1 MTLVHSP
8 AEKDCPITV
17 NSRTPI
23 DVSLPRGVSDFL
35 PEQAA
40 RICRIEEKLLHTFG
54 QWGFRRIIAPLLEFD
69 DVMAAGVGEEL
80 KGKTF
85 RFDDRQTGRL
95 LAVPPDITPQVAR
108 MVATRMRGLPLP
120 HRLSYSGRVLRH
132 AESGSGRSRELFQVG
147 VELIGLDSAEADA
160 EMAAMA
166 VQALKELGFDRFSID
181 LGQVEFFRGIMAASG
196 LPAEARATLQAAVG
210 RKDASAVTELL
221 GEFTVSEASS
231 REISALPR
239 LFGGREVLDE
249 AAGIVTN
256 ERSRQALANLTEV
269 VDILELYGVSEY
281 LTIDLG
287 EIRGL
292 NYHTGV
298 TMEGFVTGG
307 GAPVCGGGRYDT
319 LTGVYGFAAPAT
331 GFAFNLLELLPLLE
345 GRPDLEES
353 ATKDFLIFN
362 RKDERRDALEIAR
375 FLREQGYSVARDI
388 IRRDFE
394 SSLKYARKVGI
405 RRVMVIGGDDL
416 PDDQVR
422 VVTVADRREI
432 QISKDELVQ
441 GHVRSFDTPH
451 PAFGHLLPGGEGT

>member
-1 MTLVHSP
+1 M
-8 AEKDCPITV
+8 I
-17 NSRTPI
+17 SRTA
-23 DVSLPRGVSDFL
+23 VEAALPRGVSDFL

-40 RICRIEEKLLHTFG
+40 RICRIEERLLHTFG
-54 QWGFRRIIAPLLEFD
+54 LWGFRRIIPPLLEFD

-108 MVATRMRGLPLP
+108 MVATRMRSLPLP
-120 HRLSYSGRVLRH
+120 HRLSYAGRVLRH

-147 VELIGLDSAEADA
+147 VELIGLDSPEADA

-166 VQALKELGFDRFSID
+166 VQALKELGFQRFSVD

-196 LPAEARATLQAAVG
+196 LPNEAQSALQTAVG
-210 RKDASAVTELL
+210 RKDASAVAEILA
-221 GEFTVSEASS
+221 GFTVSQESA

-239 LFGGREVLDE
+239 LYGGREVLAE
-249 AAGIVTN
+249 AERIVTN
-256 ERSRQALANLTEV
+256 ERSRRALANLAEV
-269 VDILELYGVSEY
+269 VDILDRYGVSEY

-307 GAPVCGGGRYDT
+307 GSAVCSGGRYDT
-319 LTGVYGFAAPAT
+319 LTGVYGFDAPAT
-331 GFAFNLLELLPLLE
+331 GFAFNLLALLPLLE
-345 GRPDLEES
+345 GRPDMEES
-353 ATKDFLIFN
+353 ARRDFLIFN

-375 FLREQGYSVARDI
+375 QLREQGYSVARDI
-388 IRRDFE
+388 IRRDLE
-394 SSLKYARKVGI
+394 SSLEYARKVGI
-405 RRVMVIGGDDL
+405 RQVLVIGGDDL
-416 PDDQVR
+416 ADDQLRLLNLATGSELMVMKDALLR
-422 VVTVADRREI
+422 GEI
-432 QISKDELVQ
+432 PP
-441 GHVRSFDTPH
+441 FD
-451 PAFGHLLPGGEGT
+451 

>member
-1 MTLVHSP
+1 MTERKVVD
-8 AEKDCPITV
+8 AA
-17 NSRTPI
+17 
-23 DVSLPRGVSDFL
+23 LPRGVSDFL

-40 RICRIEEKLLHTFG
+40 RICRIEEKLLHTFDL
-54 QWGFRRIIAPLLEFD
+54 WGFRRIIPPLLEFD
-69 DVMAAGVGEEL
+69 DVMAVGVGEGL

-108 MVATRMRGLPLP
+108 MVATRMRNQPLP
-120 HRLSYSGRVLRH
+120 HRLSYAGRVLRH

-147 VELIGLDSAEADA
+147 VELFGLDSPEADA

-166 VQALKELGFDRFSID
+166 VQALKELGFEQFSID

-196 LPAEARATLQAAVG
+196 LPPEAQATLQSAVG
-210 RKDASAVTELL
+210 RKDASAVAELL
-221 GEFTVSEASS
+221 GEFTVSEASA
-231 REISALPR
+231 REIAALPR

-249 AAGIVTN
+249 AARIVTN
-256 ERSRQALANLTEV
+256 DRSRRALANLAEV
-269 VDILELYGVSEY
+269 VDILEWYGVSEY

-319 LTGVYGFAAPAT
+319 LTGVYGFDAPAT
-331 GFAFNLLELLPLLE
+331 GFAFNLLALLPLLE

-353 ATKDFLIFN
+353 ARRDFLIFN

-388 IRRDFE
+388 IRRDLE
-394 SSLKYARKVGI
+394 SSLEYARKVGI

-422 VVTVADRREI
+422 VLNVGDGHAVQVAKGDLLRGI
-432 QISKDELVQ
+432 
-441 GHVRSFDTPH
+441 
-451 PAFGHLLPGGEGT
+451 LPGNW

>member
-1 MTLVHSP
+1 M
-8 AEKDCPITV
+8 I
-17 NSRTPI
+17 SRTP
-23 DVSLPRGVSDFL
+23 VEAALPRGVSDFL

-40 RICRIEEKLLHTFG
+40 RICRIEEKLLWTFDL
-54 QWGFRRIIAPLLEFD
+54 WGFRRIIPPLLEFD
-69 DVMAAGVGEEL
+69 DVMAAGVGEGL

-108 MVATRMRGLPLP
+108 MVATRMRNQPLP
-120 HRLSYSGRVLRH
+120 HRLSYAGRVLRH

-147 VELIGLDSAEADA
+147 VELFGLDSPEADA

-166 VQALKELGFDRFSID
+166 VQALKELGFERFSID

-196 LPAEARATLQAAVG
+196 LPPEAQATLQSAVG
-210 RKDASAVTELL
+210 RKDASVVAELL
-221 GEFTVSEASS
+221 GEFTVSEASA
-231 REISALPR
+231 REIAALPR

-249 AAGIVTN
+249 AARIVTN
-256 ERSRQALANLTEV
+256 DRSRQALANLAEV
-269 VDILELYGVSEY
+269 VDILEWYGVSEY

-319 LTGVYGFAAPAT
+319 LTGVYGFDAPAT
-331 GFAFNLLELLPLLE
+331 GFAFNLLALLPLLE

-353 ATKDFLIFN
+353 ARRDFLIFN

-388 IRRDFE
+388 IRRDLE
-394 SSLKYARKVGI
+394 SSLEYARKVGI

-422 VVTVADRREI
+422 VLNVGDRHAVQVAKGELLRGI
-432 QISKDELVQ
+432 LSDELQ
-441 GHVRSFDTPH
+441 SSG
-451 PAFGHLLPGGEGT
+451 